1 MKKLINKYKN
11 WNPSFFSIAV
21 LLLLPFIFFIIYGF
35 VVNNDFWFLINTGK
49 EIVNNGFINIEP
61 FTIHSGLSFI
71 PQQWLIDVL
80 FYFVYNLFNLQ
91 GIYYLIVI
99 FNLLIIFLIFK
110 LSYLITNDRKKSF
123 FITFFTDSMFIILG
137 FITTR
142 PFIIDIIILLLE
154 LILLESYILKNNKKY
169 LYFIPLLSLLLIN
182 SHSSIW
188 LMLFVFM
195 LPYYAEWIVLKIM
208 KQDKFNIKPLMIVT
222 IISLIMGLANP
233 YGIEAIKYL
242 FNSYGVYQINIMVAE
257 MKPLSL
263 TSTSILLYLII
274 LFELYS
280 FYHNKGNN
288 KIRYIL
294 LSLGTIFLGLIH
306 FRGLPFFCISFPLI
320 VSYNF
325 KKEVKKEQIR
335 LSIKD
340 KITYILA
347 IIIFLVLILFKV
359 EVYDGLIIKEF
370 ADYLDLNASKDI
382 TLYTDYNTGGYMEW
396 RGYKCY
402 IDPRAEVFLKSN
414 NKKEDIFFEYYDLEN
429 GEIEV
434 NDFIE
439 KYKFDYLL
447 VDGYDKMFMNGFKYN
462 KKYEL
467 VLSKEKKYI
476 KMYLYKRVDK
486 NE

>member
-21 LLLLPFIFFIIYGF
+21 LLLLPFIFFIVYGF
-35 VVNNDFWFLINTGK
+35 VVNNDFWFLLNTGK
-49 EIVNNGFINIEP
+49 TIIHDGFINVEP
-61 FTIHSGLSFI
+61 FTIHSDLAFL
-71 PQQWLIDVL
+71 PQQWLTDVL
-80 FYFVYNLFNLQ
+80 FYFVYNLFNLR

-99 FNLLIIFLIFK
+99 FNLLIIFFIFK

-123 FITFFTDSMFIILG
+123 FITFFTDSLLIISG

-142 PFIIDIIILLLE
+142 PYIVDITILLLE
-154 LILLESYILKNNKKY
+154 LILLESYIVKNNKKY
-169 LYFIPLLSLLLIN
+169 LYFIPLLSVLLIN
-182 SHSSIW
+182 AHSSMW

-195 LPYYAEWIVLKIM
+195 LPYYAEWILLKIK
-208 KQDKFNIKPLMIVT
+208 KQNVYNIKPLLIIT
-222 IISLIMGLANP
+222 LISLIMGLANP

-242 FNSYGVYQINIMVAE
+242 FNSYGVEQINIMVAE
-257 MKPLSL
+257 MKPLTLSKL
-263 TSTSILLYLII
+263 SIGLYLII

-280 FYHNKGNN
+280 FYYNKGKN
-288 KIRYIL
+288 KTRYVL
-294 LSLGTIFLGLIH
+294 LSLGTILLGLMH
-306 FRGLPFFCISFPLI
+306 FRGTPFFCVTFPLI
-320 VSYNF
+320 ISYNF
-325 KKEVKKEQIR
+325 KKEIKKELIK

-340 KITYILA
+340 KIIYVIT
-347 IIIFLVLILFKV
+347 IIIFLLLILFNVKM
-359 EVYDGLIIKEF
+359 EDGLIIKEF
-370 ADYLDLNASKDI
+370 ADYLDVNATKDI
-382 TLYTDYNTGGYMEW
+382 RLYTDYNTGAYMEW

-402 IDPRAEVFLKSN
+402 LDPRAEVFLKSN

-429 GEIEV
+429 GDIEV

-462 KKYEL
+462 EKYEL
-467 VLSKEKKYI
+467 VLSKEKKHI